1 MILRGGGA
9 IAVENYY
16 RTSRYRGSLFGGRW
30 FSHDGWLLPSLINKD
45 PLIAVKKSSFI
56 ALVTSALTVSVI
68 PATAGDPA
76 TLLAVRGELLLS
88 EDFAAP
94 VEAAKIE
101 KGKPA
106 TAGWRLK
113 PGKWEFVD
121 GAMKGSEVASDK
133 HGAVA
138 RFPMKFQNAVIQ
150 YEVRLDGAKTT
161 TLSVNDAKEHV
172 CRVLINSTGFTAQKD
187 DHDHDGPDKAE
198 VFGKVALPIK
208 AGEWKTVVLEIVGEE
223 MVAHIDG
230 KAIAGSNGLL
240 GTEKANF
247 GFTVGG
253 ESASVRNLRVWSATL
268 NSEWSTTKG
277 TLSGV

>member
-1 MILRGGGA
+1 M
-9 IAVENYY
+9 
-16 RTSRYRGSLFGGRW
+16 
-30 FSHDGWLLPSLINKD
+30 
-45 PLIAVKKSSFI
+45 KKSSRNTLGAA
-56 ALVTSALTVSVI
+56 ALAFAFVSVAA
-68 PATAGDPA
+68 PATAGDPD

-94 VEAAKIE
+94 VETAKIE
-101 KGKPA
+101 KGKPP

-121 GAMKGSEVASDK
+121 GAMKGSEVAADK

-138 RFPMKFQNAVIQ
+138 RFPMKFQNVVIQ
-150 YEVRLDGAKTT
+150 YEVRLDGTRAT

-172 CRVLINSTGFTAQKD
+172 CRVLINPTGFTAQKD
-187 DHDHDGPDKAE
+187 DHDHEGPDKAE
-198 VFGKVALPIK
+198 VFGKVTLPIK

-230 KAIAGSNGLL
+230 KAVAGSNPLIGI
-240 GTEKANF
+240 EKANF

-253 ESASVRNLRVWSATL
+253 ESASVRNLRVWNATL
-268 NSEWSTTKG
+268 NSEWSKTKA
-277 TLSGV
+277 TLSKG